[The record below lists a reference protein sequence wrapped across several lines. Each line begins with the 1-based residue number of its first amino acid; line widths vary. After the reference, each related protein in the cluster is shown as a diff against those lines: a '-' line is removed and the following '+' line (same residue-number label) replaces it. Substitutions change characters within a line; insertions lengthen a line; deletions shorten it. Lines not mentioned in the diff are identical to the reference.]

1 MSVAKLKR
9 ALAFVALFDGG
20 GSALWVQGE
29 KAEQVM
35 RARADLPTA
44 GVHLRT
50 PIAEGFGVASRNERR
65 ERAPNSGFSEKR
77 TVFEIAG
84 LADAMEDETNIVAA
98 MAPDFVQPA

>member
-1 MSVAKLKR
+1 MS
-9 ALAFVALFDGG
+9 
-20 GSALWVQGE
+20 
-29 KAEQVM
+29 
-35 RARADLPTA
+35 ARTYLPAA

-50 PIAEGFGVASRNERR
+50 PIAEGFRVARGNERC
-65 ERAPNSGFSEKR
+65 ERTPNSGLSKER